1 MYSIPSSAVV
11 ADSPCNAAAN
21 NGEKCQSFNVRKGTT
36 NKSEKIQKAANLP
49 DRTREQES
57 SATDQSEQGK
67 EMGQLE
73 GGGKEGRGSRGGTL
87 GKTPLQVSASAS
99 TSAMAMAQDEV
110 NSWLFGVP

>member
-11 ADSPCNAAAN
+11 ADSPCNAAVN

-36 NKSEKIQKAANLP
+36 NKSEKTQKAANLP

-73 GGGKEGRGSRGGTL
+73 GGERERRGDSR
-87 GKTPLQVSASAS
+87 KDAIASFS
-99 TSAMAMAQDEV
+99 
-110 NSWLFGVP
+110 FGFDFGDGDGAR